1 MGMPLGRCASMR
13 STGPRAPHLPL
24 VLTIHNLIDF
34 VNDYVRI
41 RAYYISVESTKGI
54 TMWHRTEKDY
64 IISKGLLFQKKKND
78 KPKIR
83 KGFLTVLI
91 FFIVWTLW
99 LTSY

>member
-1 MGMPLGRCASMR
+1 M
-13 STGPRAPHLPL
+13 
-24 VLTIHNLIDF
+24 TIHNPIDL
-34 VNDYVRI
+34 VNNYVRI

-54 TMWHRTEKDY
+54 IMGHRTEKDY